1 MRNAMLAA
9 FWDEVHRPSIISP
22 KIKLTG
28 PQVRGLTFRI
38 EVDKMKKL
46 IALGLTLPLFVVL
59 ARAGEHPNWDNSTVT
74 MNDDSASDDCSEHL
88 RVGNDD
94 YRANVRDE
102 EIKAV
107 PNQPLTITAE
117 HNGGIQVTTW
127 DKPEVSLKLCK
138 QIATDD
144 ESQGRK
150 LLAETR
156 LEINGSKISI
166 HVPEENHHS
175 LGTLLLVK
183 APRNADLKLNVQN
196 GGVSLTDFTGTAEA
210 HAQNGGISFRRS
222 TGKLTAQAQNGG
234 ISIKDC
240 GGDVTA
246 KVENGGLSLALA
258 DRWEGKGLEAHA
270 RNGGLVVSV
279 PKTFNGGL
287 EVVASEHTSI
297 ICKDNACDAGERTW
311 DSGHKLFRMGGA
323 NPQVRATTENGGIV
337 IKDRARGEL

>member
-1 MRNAMLAA
+1 MRKLVLLGFFLIFCTWTANAN
-9 FWDEVHRPSIISP
+9 ERN
-22 KIKLTG
+22 
-28 PQVRGLTFRI
+28 R
-38 EVDKMKKL
+38 
-46 IALGLTLPLFVVL
+46 
-59 ARAGEHPNWDNSTVT
+59 TVT
-74 MNDDSASDDCSEHL
+74 MNDDSASDDCRDHL
-88 RVGNDD
+88 RVNDD
-94 YRANVRDE
+94 NYRSSVRDE
-102 EIKAV
+102 ETKTL

-127 DKPEVSLKLCK
+127 DKPEFSFKLCK

-144 ESQGRK
+144 ENEGRK

-156 LEINGSKISI
+156 LEINGSKIS
-166 HVPEENHHS
+166 VQSPDEDDYS
-175 LGTLLLVK
+175 VGTVLLVK
-183 APRNADLKLNVQN
+183 APRNADLNLNVHN
-196 GGVSLTDFTGTAEA
+196 GGVSLTNFIGTAEA
-210 HAQNGGISFRRS
+210 HAENGGISFRRS

-246 KVENGGLSLALA
+246 KVENGGLLLALA

-279 PKTFNGGL
+279 PKTFAGGL

-311 DSGHKLFRMGGA
+311 DSGHKLFRMGRT

-337 IKDRARGEL
+337 IEDRSHARGEL

>member
-1 MRNAMLAA
+1 
-9 FWDEVHRPSIISP
+9 
-22 KIKLTG
+22 
-28 PQVRGLTFRI
+28 
-38 EVDKMKKL
+38 MKKMIVL
-46 IALGLTLPLFVVL
+46 ALTLPLCVAL
-59 ARAGEHPNWDNSTVT
+59 ARAGENRNWSGSTIT
-74 MNDDSASDDCSEHL
+74 TNDDVASDDCRDHL
-88 RVGNDD
+88 RVGNGD

-102 EIKAV
+102 EIKTV

-138 QIATDD
+138 QIAVDD
-144 ESQGRK
+144 ENEGRK

-156 LEINGSKISI
+156 LEINGTKISI
-166 HVPEENHHS
+166 HTPEENNHS

-183 APRNADLKLNVQN
+183 APKNADLNLNVHN
-196 GGVSLTDFTGTAEA
+196 GGVSLNNFTGTAEA
-210 HAQNGGISFRRS
+210 HAQNGGISFKRS

-240 GGDVTA
+240 GGDVSA

-279 PKTFNGGL
+279 PKTFAGGL

-297 ICKDNACDAGERTW
+297 VCKDDACDAGERTW

-337 IKDRARGEL
+337 IEDRSRTRGEL

>member
-1 MRNAMLAA
+1 
-9 FWDEVHRPSIISP
+9 
-22 KIKLTG
+22 
-28 PQVRGLTFRI
+28 
-38 EVDKMKKL
+38 MKKL
-46 IALGLTLPLFVVL
+46 IILGLTLPLCMVL
-59 ARAGEHPNWDNSTVT
+59 ARAGDHRSWSGSTVT
-74 MNDDSASDDCSEHL
+74 MNDDSASDDCRDHL

-102 EIKAV
+102 ETKTI

-138 QIATDD
+138 QIAIDD
-144 ESQGRK
+144 ENEGRR
-150 LLAETR
+150 LMADTR
-156 LEINGSKISI
+156 LEINGSKISV
-166 HVPEENHHS
+166 HAPEENHHS

-183 APRNADLKLNVQN
+183 APRNAELNLNVRN
-196 GGVSLTDFTGTAEA
+196 GGVSLTNFTGTAEA
-210 HAQNGGISFRRS
+210 HAENGGISFRRS

-240 GGDVTA
+240 GGDVSA
-246 KVENGGLSLALA
+246 KVQNGGLSIALS

-270 RNGGLVVSV
+270 HNGGLVVSV
-279 PKTFNGGL
+279 PKTFAGGL

-297 ICKDNACDAGERTW
+297 ICKDDVCNAGERTW

-337 IKDRARGEL
+337 IEDRSRTRGEL

>member
-1 MRNAMLAA
+1 
-9 FWDEVHRPSIISP
+9 
-22 KIKLTG
+22 
-28 PQVRGLTFRI
+28 
-38 EVDKMKKL
+38 MKKL
-46 IALGLTLPLFVVL
+46 IVLGLTLPLCIVL
-59 ARAGEHPNWDNSTVT
+59 ARAGEHRTWSGSTVT
-74 MNDDSASDDCSEHL
+74 MNDDSSSDDCRDHL

-102 EIKAV
+102 EVKTID
-107 PNQPLTITAE
+107 NQPLTIKAE
-117 HNGGIQVTTW
+117 QNGGIQVTTW

-144 ESQGRK
+144 ESEGRR

-156 LEINGSKISI
+156 LEINGSNISV
-166 HVPEENHHS
+166 HAPEENHHS

-183 APRNADLKLNVQN
+183 APKNANLNLSVHN
-196 GGVSLTDFTGTAEA
+196 GGVSLSGFIGTAEA

-222 TGKLTAQAQNGG
+222 SGKLTAEAENGG

-240 GGDVTA
+240 GGDVIA
-246 KVENGGLSLALA
+246 KVENGGLSIALPEH
-258 DRWEGKGLEAHA
+258 WEGKGLEAHA

-279 PKTFNGGL
+279 PKTFSGGL

-297 ICKDNACDAGERTW
+297 ICKDDACNAGERTW

-337 IKDRARGEL
+337 IEDRSRTRGEL

>member
-1 MRNAMLAA
+1 
-9 FWDEVHRPSIISP
+9 
-22 KIKLTG
+22 
-28 PQVRGLTFRI
+28 
-38 EVDKMKKL
+38 MKKL
-46 IALGLTLPLFVVL
+46 IILGLTLPLCMVL
-59 ARAGEHPNWDNSTVT
+59 ARAGDHRNWSGSTVT
-74 MNDDSASDDCSEHL
+74 MNDDSASDDCRDHL

-102 EIKAV
+102 EIKTI
-107 PNQPLTITAE
+107 PNQPLTIKAE
-117 HNGGIQVTTW
+117 QNGGIQVTTW

-144 ESQGRK
+144 ENEGRR
-150 LLAETR
+150 LLADTR
-156 LEINGSKISI
+156 LEINGSKISV
-166 HVPEENHHS
+166 HAPEENHHS

-183 APRNADLKLNVQN
+183 APRNAELNLNVHN
-196 GGVSLTDFTGTAEA
+196 GGVSLSGFVGTAEA

-222 TGKLTAQAQNGG
+222 SGKLTAEAENGG

-240 GGDVTA
+240 GGDVIA
-246 KVENGGLSLALA
+246 KVENGGLSIALPEH
-258 DRWEGKGLEAHA
+258 WEGKGLEAHA

-297 ICKDNACDAGERTW
+297 ICKDDVCNAGERTW

-337 IKDRARGEL
+337 IEDRSRTRGEL

>member
-1 MRNAMLAA
+1 
-9 FWDEVHRPSIISP
+9 
-22 KIKLTG
+22 
-28 PQVRGLTFRI
+28 
-38 EVDKMKKL
+38 MKKL
-46 IALGLTLPLFVVL
+46 IAVSLALPMFLLL
-59 ARAGEHPNWDNSTVT
+59 ARAEERHNRGGSTVT
-74 MNDDSASDDCSEHL
+74 MNDDSSSDDCRDHL
-88 RVGNDD
+88 RVGNDE

-102 EIKAV
+102 EVKTI
-107 PNQPLTITAE
+107 PNQPLTIAAE

-144 ESQGRK
+144 ESEGRK

-156 LEINGSKISI
+156 LEINGSKISV
-166 HVPEENHHS
+166 HAPEENHHS
-175 LGTLLLVK
+175 LGTLLMIK
-183 APRNADLKLNVQN
+183 APRNAELNLNVRN
-196 GGVSLTDFTGTAEA
+196 GGVSLTNFTGTAEA
-210 HAQNGGISFRRS
+210 HAENGGISFRRS
-222 TGKLTAQAQNGG
+222 NGKLTAEAENGG

-240 GGDVTA
+240 GGDVSA
-246 KVENGGLSLALA
+246 KVENGGLSIALP

-279 PKTFNGGL
+279 PKTFSGGL

-297 ICKDNACDAGERTW
+297 ICKGDACDAGERTW

-337 IKDRARGEL
+337 IQDRSQTRGE

>member
-1 MRNAMLAA
+1 
-9 FWDEVHRPSIISP
+9 
-22 KIKLTG
+22 
-28 PQVRGLTFRI
+28 
-38 EVDKMKKL
+38 MKKL
-46 IALGLTLPLFVVL
+46 IAVSLALPMFLVL
-59 ARAGEHPNWDNSTVT
+59 AHAGERHNYGGSTVT
-74 MNDDSASDDCSEHL
+74 MNDDSASDDCRDHL
-88 RVGNDD
+88 RVGDND
-94 YRANVRDE
+94 YRSNVRDE
-102 EIKAV
+102 ETKTI
-107 PNQPLTITAE
+107 PSQPLTITAE

-127 DKPEVSLKLCK
+127 DKPEFSLKLCK
-138 QIATDD
+138 QIAVDD
-144 ESQGRK
+144 ENEGRR
-150 LLAETR
+150 LLADTR

-175 LGTLLLVK
+175 LGTVLLVK
-183 APRNADLKLNVQN
+183 APRNADLNLNVHN
-196 GGVSLTDFTGTAEA
+196 GGVSLTNFTGTAEA
-210 HAQNGGISFRRS
+210 HAENGGISFRRS
-222 TGKLTAQAQNGG
+222 TGKLTAEAENGG

-297 ICKDNACDAGERTW
+297 ICKDNACDAGQRTW

-337 IKDRARGEL
+337 IEDRSRTRGEL